1 MVFIIILYKYIYV
14 KIDIFFKNNFI
25 KQIGKND
32 INICFHLKNII
43 NYISK
48 KIIYK
53 KESLNFLFVIINK
66 IIN

>member
-1 MVFIIILYKYIYV
+1 MIILYKYIYV

-25 KQIGKND
+25 KQIGKNN

-48 KIIYK
+48 KKSYIK
-53 KESLNFLFVIINK
+53 RNL
-66 IIN
+66 